1 MNHNYVNAE
10 QIGGFSGHGWNRN
23 DSLAGSVYTI
33 PYGQSGV
40 CGRLYAI
47 YYWNS
52 AKDTVYKLNS
62 SRYGS
67 SQHFAEADFGS
78 VRHTDDSLAD
88 AAYFGRSHNINRWG

>member
-1 MNHNYVNAE
+1 M
-10 QIGGFSGHGWNRN
+10 GGTE
-23 DSLAGSVYTI
+23 TI
-33 PYGQSGV
+33 ALLVLFIQYH
-40 CGRLYAI
+40 RLYAI